1 MFASGEPRPVKTAS
15 ENVVYMLMFLP
26 SLPSWSQDFT
36 CGSMLQDTSLEGLCA
51 VSFGK
56 ERVRGG
62 GRVERS
68 KGGGGEEGGQREVR
82 KEETHISGKLLCVRF
97 YLFSYLSI
105 YLLYLYLYSYMH
117 I

>member
-1 MFASGEPRPVKTAS
+1 MQDDVCLWRARTVKTAS

-62 GRVERS
+62 GKAE
-68 KGGGGEEGGQREVR
+68 K
-82 KEETHISGKLLCVRF
+82 
-97 YLFSYLSI
+97 
-105 YLLYLYLYSYMH
+105 
-117 I
+117 